1 MAKYIKQNPRIT
13 AISKFCQD
21 KNFTEE
27 TLITTTNGMIE
38 HIAVD
43 WIGKN
48 VLWTDSKQDVIGIT
62 NYDGT
67 KNSTIEMVDN
77 LNNSHVFDRPRAI
90 ELDPIRGRL
99 F

>member
-13 AISKFCQD
+13 AISKFCQA
-21 KNFTEE
+21 KKFIEE
-27 TLITTTNGMIE
+27 TLISTTDGMIE

-62 NYDGT
+62 NFDGT
-67 KNSTIEMVDN
+67 KNSTIEFVN
-77 LNNSHVFDRPRAI
+77 KFNNSHVFDKPRAI
-90 ELDPIRGRL
+90 EVDPLKGRL
-99 F
+99 Q